1 MKNIRQYER
10 LWYWMLRRRL
20 FCWIFGV
27 DYKSGCYKKTGCP
40 AF

>member
-10 LWYWMLRRRL
+10 IWYWLLRRRL
-20 FCWIFGV
+20 FYWIFKV
-27 DYKSGCYKKTGCP
+27 NFKLKCYKKTGCP